1 MLAVAIRGV
10 VLLIVIGWYSNSVWK
25 MIDGYFK
32 DKFEKY
38 LRDEYKRFPQ
48 MKKDVQEKL
57 TEKQINEI
65 VDSTIIDSKN
75 KPKEKPLILNSNV
88 DEINKIKSVNLGNE
102 ENFKSKDEL
111 RLKPIK
117 EINKKKKSKF
127 KNLHSI
133 DKIRAENDENDFSE
147 FESDG
152 DKREIKLKGIRVAS
166 LSFKP
171 KADIGSLDIISEDE
185 FCPINLDNY
194 DEETC
199 GEIKVW
205 P

>member
-75 KPKEKPLILNSNV
+75 KPKEK
-88 DEINKIKSVNLGNE
+88 
-102 ENFKSKDEL
+102 
-111 RLKPIK
+111 
-117 EINKKKKSKF
+117 
-127 KNLHSI
+127 
-133 DKIRAENDENDFSE
+133 AENDENDFSE